1 MPEIPEFAK
10 QIGAILFLVCGL
22 GLSVIIHEYFHMRAA
37 LLRGL
42 KVERFAIG
50 FGPKLASFRR
60 GGVEYVVSM
69 LPFGGYVLLPQMNPG
84 EDGKARTED
93 GAELPLARPG
103 DRIVVALAGPI
114 GNLVLA
120 FVIACVVWQ
129 MGEEKSIAPQGFQ
142 IKKLE
147 ETSPEKAA
155 GLRDG
160 DLILSCNGK
169 ACKDL
174 NQLMESYVFN
184 PEMKLE
190 VKRGE
195 ETLVIGPFTPKKNPD
210 IENLKTMS
218 FGLNPLLPPI
228 VGEVSLDS
236 PAAQA
241 GLLKGDRLIA
251 IDGRPLT
258 WFHQIRELLNDGG
271 DPGRRRTVS
280 IDRSGRRLEIQFAPK
295 LIKQPEAGLV
305 FVKFPRLAHV
315 DGDSAADKA
324 GVRKG
329 DELVSVN
336 GKVYADVDS
345 LVADFKTLQNT
356 DIKIEVK
363 RDGKNLNFQFRPGS
377 ATAILGVTPPFHT
390 LHREPFGQ
398 LAAVCTSSF
407 NSLKALFTPKSG
419 LGVEHLSGV
428 VGMADAVYSTFVQVG
443 LVGGLKMLL
452 MINIALG
459 MFNLLPFPV
468 LDGGHILIA
477 AAEIIGRRPV
487 SPRLLMPVYNVF
499 ILLVI
504 ALMIF
509 VLFNDVRRVN
519 TKAYRVEMPTH
530 HLKDPPC

>member
-1 MPEIPEFAK
+1 MPEIVQ

-37 LLRGL
+37 LLRGM

-93 GAELPLARPG
+93 GTEVPLARPG

-120 FVIACVVWQ
+120 FIIACVIWQ
-129 MGEEKSIAPQGFQ
+129 MGEEKSISPQGLQ
-142 IKKLE
+142 VRKLE
-147 ETSPEKAA
+147 ESSPEKAA

-160 DLILSCNGK
+160 DFILSCNGK
-169 ACKDL
+169 KCKDI
-174 NQLMESYVFN
+174 NQLLEAYVFS

-190 VKRGE
+190 VKRGD
-195 ETLVIGPFTPKKNPD
+195 ETIFIGPFIPKKNPD
-210 IENLKTMS
+210 IENLKTMAFS
-218 FGLNPLLPPI
+218 LNQLLPPM
-228 VGEVSLDS
+228 VGEVGEGT

-241 GLLKGDRLIA
+241 GLCKGDRLIA
-251 IDGRPLT
+251 IDGHQLT
-258 WFHQIRELLNDGG
+258 WFHQIRETLNDSG
-271 DPGRRRTVS
+271 DPGRTRSVTIERDGKRRDISVT
-280 IDRSGRRLEIQFAPK
+280 PK
-295 LIKQPEAGLV
+295 LIKQPEAGMV
-305 FVKFPRLAHV
+305 FLKFPRLAHV
-315 DGDSAADKA
+315 DADSAADKA
-324 GVRKG
+324 GIRKG

-336 GKVYADVDS
+336 GKACTDVDS
-345 LVADFKTLQNT
+345 VVANFKTLQNT
-356 DIKIEVK
+356 EIKIEVK
-363 RDGKNLNFQFRPGS
+363 RDGKSLNFQFRPGS
-377 ATAILGVTPPFHT
+377 ATAILGVSPPFQT

-398 LAAVCTSSF
+398 LSAVCVSSF

-519 TKAYRVEMPTH
+519 TKAYRVEMPTLH
-530 HLKDPPC
+530 PKDPPC